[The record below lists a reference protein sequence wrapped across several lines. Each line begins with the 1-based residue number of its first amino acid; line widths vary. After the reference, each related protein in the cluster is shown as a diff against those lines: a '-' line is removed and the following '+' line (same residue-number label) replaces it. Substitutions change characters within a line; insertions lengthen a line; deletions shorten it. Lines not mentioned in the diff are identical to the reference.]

1 MRIGEEEALQAESRR
16 PEGGCY
22 RPERRPYG
30 EGQKGQTEPWAG
42 ITGREGDE
50 EKARQEGVTAGNRPQ
65 WKEMP
70 VTVSG
75 SLQSPKKNGY
85 TGYLSF
91 SVGFAAFCMTVSR
104 SIHITGIMSFF
115 TAE

>member
-1 MRIGEEEALQAESRR
+1 MLQTREKTVWER
-16 PEGGCY
+16 P
-22 RPERRPYG
+22 
-30 EGQKGQTEPWAG
+30 KGQTEPWAG

-91 SVGFAAFCMTVSR
+91 SVGFAAFGMTVSR